1 MRDVDFKDAGSRNRV
16 MGDPAGDI
24 YRTAENSPRDVWC
37 PADNPYLREF
47 LDLIAEIL
55 VAEYLQYANANDQ
68 KGEHS

>member
-1 MRDVDFKDAGSRNRV
+1 
-16 MGDPAGDI
+16 MGDPANDI
-24 YRTAENSPRDVWC
+24 RSTADEPLRNTWC

-68 KGEHS
+68 KGDHS

>member
-1 MRDVDFKDAGSRNRV
+1 

-24 YRTAENSPRDVWC
+24 HGKAEESPRNAWC

-55 VAEYLQYANANDQ
+55 VAEYLQYASANDQ
-68 KGEHS
+68 RGKRS

>member
-1 MRDVDFKDAGSRNRV
+1 
-16 MGDPAGDI
+16 
-24 YRTAENSPRDVWC
+24 VWC

>member
-1 MRDVDFKDAGSRNRV
+1 MDFKDAGSQVQV

-24 YRTAENSPRDVWC
+24 CGTAEKSPRNAWC

-55 VAEYLQYANANDQ
+55 VAEYLQYASANDQ

>member
-1 MRDVDFKDAGSRNRV
+1 

-24 YRTAENSPRDVWC
+24 CRTAENSPRDVWC

-55 VAEYLQYANANDQ
+55 VAEYLKYAKANDQ
-68 KGEHS
+68 KGDHS